1 MNISETFFLIIMGT
15 VLLTWFVCATIWDTS
30 DSKKYK
36 QYIDSI
42 KVGDKFMMCE
52 SFDEDVNPFEERPE
66 PMIAEIIDIRTN
78 KIGKKYVQYR
88 YINDPQNLT
97 YNNDIDTFIVMREK
111 ITN

>member
-1 MNISETFFLIIMGT
+1 MNNSETVFLIIMAV
-15 VLLTWFVCATIWDTS
+15 VLLAWFVLATIWDAI

-42 KVGDKFMMCE
+42 KVGDKFVT
-52 SFDEDVNPFEERPE
+52 SKSLDEDVNPFEERPE

-88 YINDPQNLT
+88 YINDSPNLT

>member
-1 MNISETFFLIIMGT
+1 MNIGETVFLIIMAV
-15 VLLTWFVCATIWDTS
+15 VLLAWFVLATICGIR

-42 KVGDKFMMCE
+42 KTGDKFITCE
-52 SFDEDVNPFEERPE
+52 SFDEDINPFEERRE

-88 YINDPQNLT
+88 YINDPFNLT
-97 YNNDIDTFIVMREK
+97 YNDEIGTFIVMREK